1 VLPEEVLRNEFRAKY
16 ADLLCLRTV
25 NKAQR
30 EQVRAAIKDLKAIRL
45 ACYIEGDYGRSAAAA
60 DILNALE
67 RKLPGIA
74 AVTGGA
80 NNFALGLPDYLVS
93 RQYAKQETDY
103 DRFLNYMYSADAIQ
117 AANPNAYKAGEVV
130 VDAALLAKSG
140 INLGKKAVQ
149 ELGGKAIGEAGK
161 EFWEAMRNAIAEDA
175 FKNEL
180 SKALEQELR
189 KQTQQQYGTLY

>member
-1 VLPEEVLRNEFRAKY
+1 LQDIVLV
-16 ADLLCLRTV
+16 
-25 NKAQR
+25 
-30 EQVRAAIKDLKAIRL
+30 
-45 ACYIEGDYGRSAAAA
+45 CYIEGDYGRAAAA
-60 DILNALE
+60 EDMLNVLE
-67 RKLPGIA
+67 RKQAGMA
-74 AVTGGA
+74 AFTGAA
-80 NNFALGLPDYLVS
+80 NNLALGIPDYLVS

-161 EFWEAMRNAIAEDA
+161 EFWKSMRNAIAEDA